1 MRKSIKQCNSQLADE
16 EADIFNYSDWD
27 LGDEILSEGTK
38 TQTTKYS
45 QKQQN
50 MLKNTSFATTRRFH
64 EINKSN
70 MISNDNFELSWFRHG
85 DKLRK
90 CNAKE
95 TMYKI
100 ALLKSANNAPRQ
112 IINDSNSSEES
123 KASSTLKEEIK
134 RLLRK
139 LSERRSTLIKNQSS
153 ISRKCNSV
161 RARDW
166 ASSNIDFCWLI
177 RLFIKVETKNT
188 NKNY

>member
-38 TQTTKYS
+38 TQTPKYS

-50 MLKNTSFATTRRFH
+50 KIKNTSFATPRRLH
-64 EINKSN
+64 DINKSN
-70 MISNDNFELSWFRHG
+70 MISNDSFELSWFRHV

-100 ALLKSANNAPRQ
+100 ALLKSTNNASRQ
-112 IINDSNSSEES
+112 IINDSNSSEEL
-123 KASSTLKEEIK
+123 KASSTLK
-134 RLLRK
+134 
-139 LSERRSTLIKNQSS
+139 
-153 ISRKCNSV
+153 
-161 RARDW
+161 
-166 ASSNIDFCWLI
+166 
-177 RLFIKVETKNT
+177 
-188 NKNY
+188 